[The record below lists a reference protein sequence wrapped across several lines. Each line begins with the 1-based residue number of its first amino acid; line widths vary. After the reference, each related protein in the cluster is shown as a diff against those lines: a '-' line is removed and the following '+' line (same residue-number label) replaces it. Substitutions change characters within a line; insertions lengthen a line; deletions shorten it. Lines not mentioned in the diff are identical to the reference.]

1 MTQFTFC
8 TLKYIIK
15 SGDHAMKAVQVV
27 AFGHAAEVVKLNE
40 VPDVGSPGPNEVVVA
55 VEAAPI
61 NNSDFMIIAGRYGY
75 LPSPPAT
82 LGIEGV
88 GRVVAA
94 GAQVRNLKEGDRT
107 LIPFTVPTWT
117 ERVKFTASWQRPLP
131 DNADVRQLSMI
142 AVNPATAYL
151 LLTDFV
157 KIPRGGWVIQ
167 NGANSATARAV
178 IAIAKSLELKT
189 VNIVRREEVVDEV
202 KAIGGDV
209 VLVDGPGLA
218 KRVANETGGAPILL
232 ALDVVGGTST
242 LNLMNCLAPKAV
254 LVIYSA
260 MSGQPFS
267 GSALS
272 VIFNEVSVRGFWLG
286 HWGRTATDEA
296 LARMYD
302 HLVPMV
308 ASGAISAPVLGSYR
322 LEDFSQAIAQAAA
335 FKGKVI
341 FTPG

>member
-1 MTQFTFC
+1 
-8 TLKYIIK
+8 
-15 SGDHAMKAVQVV
+15 MKAVQVV

-40 VPDVGSPGPNEVVVA
+40 VPDVGSPGPDEVVVA

-88 GRVVAA
+88 GRVVVA

-218 KRVANETGGAPILL
+218 KRVANETGGAPIPL

>member
-1 MTQFTFC
+1 
-8 TLKYIIK
+8 
-15 SGDHAMKAVQVV
+15 MKAVQVV
-27 AFGHAAEVVKLNE
+27 AFGRAQDVVKLNE

-75 LPSPPAT
+75 LPTPPAT

-94 GAQVRNLKEGDRT
+94 GSQVKNLKVGDRT

-131 DNADVRQLSMI
+131 EKADVQQLSMI
-142 AVNPATAYL
+142 GVNPATAYL

-157 KIPRGGWVIQ
+157 KIPHGGWVIQ

-178 IAIAKSLELKT
+178 IAVAKSLGLKT
-189 VNIVRREEVVDEV
+189 VNVVRREEVVDEV
-202 KAIGGDV
+202 KSVGGDI
-209 VLVDGPGLA
+209 VLVDGPDLA
-218 KRVANETGGAPILL
+218 KRVAKETGGAPIVL
-232 ALDVVGGTST
+232 ALDVVGGAST

-286 HWGRTATDEA
+286 HWGKTATDEA

-308 ASGAISAPVLGSYR
+308 ASGAISAPVVGSYG
-322 LEDFSQAIAQAAA
+322 LEGFPEAIAKAAA

-341 FTPG
+341 FTPNRA

>member
-1 MTQFTFC
+1 
-8 TLKYIIK
+8 
-15 SGDHAMKAVQVV
+15 MKAVQVV
-27 AFGHAAEVVKLNE
+27 AFGRPAVKLNE
-40 VPDVGSPGPNEVVVA
+40 VPDTGSPGPNEVVVA

-61 NNSDFMIIAGRYGY
+61 NNSDFMIMAGRYGY
-75 LPSPPAT
+75 LPTPPAT

-88 GRVVAA
+88 GRVIAA
-94 GAQVRNLKEGDRT
+94 GSQVTNLKVGDRT

-117 ERVKFTASWQRPLP
+117 ERVRFTASWQRPLP
-131 DNADVRQLSMI
+131 EVADIKQLSMI
-142 AVNPATAYL
+142 GVNPATAYL

-157 KIPRGGWVIQ
+157 KVPRGGWVIQ

-178 IAIAKSLELKT
+178 IAVAKSLGLKT
-189 VNIVRREEVVDEV
+189 VNVVRREDVVDEV
-202 KAIGGDV
+202 KSAGGDI
-209 VLVDGPGLA
+209 VLVDGPDLA
-218 KRVANETGGAPILL
+218 KRVAKETGGSPILL
-232 ALDVVGGTST
+232 ALDVVGGAST
-242 LNLMNCLAPKAV
+242 LNLMNCLAAKAV

-286 HWGRTATDEA
+286 HWGKTATGET
-296 LARMYD
+296 LATMYD

-308 ASGAISAPVLGSYR
+308 ASGAISAPVVGTYR
-322 LEDFSQAIAQAAA
+322 LEDFSQAIAQASA

-341 FTPG
+341 FTPNQA

>member
-1 MTQFTFC
+1 
-8 TLKYIIK
+8 
-15 SGDHAMKAVQVV
+15 MKAVQVV
-27 AFGHAAEVVKLNE
+27 AFGRPADVVKLNE
-40 VPDVGSPGPNEVVVA
+40 VADVGSPGPNEVVVA

-61 NNSDFMIIAGRYGY
+61 NNSDFMIMAGRYGF
-75 LPSPPAT
+75 LPAPPAT

-88 GRVVAA
+88 GRVIAA
-94 GAQVRNLKEGDRT
+94 GEQVKNLKVGDRT

-117 ERVKFTASWQRPLP
+117 ERVRFTPSWQRPLP
-131 DNADVRQLSMI
+131 NDADVRQLSMI

-157 KIPRGGWVIQ
+157 KLPRGGWVIQ

-189 VNIVRREEVVDEV
+189 VNVVRREEVVDEV
-202 KAIGGDV
+202 RSAGGDI
-209 VLVDGPGLA
+209 VLVDGPDLA
-218 KRVANETGGAPILL
+218 KRVARETGKAPILL
-232 ALDVVGGTST
+232 ALDVVGGSSA
-242 LNLMNCLAPKAV
+242 LNLMNCLAPKGV

-286 HWGRTATDEA
+286 HWGKTASDET
-296 LARMYD
+296 LATMYG

-308 ASGAISAPVLGSYR
+308 ASGAISAPVVGIYG
-322 LEDFSQAIAQAAA
+322 LEGFAEAIAKAAA

-341 FTPG
+341 FTPN

>member
-1 MTQFTFC
+1 
-8 TLKYIIK
+8 
-15 SGDHAMKAVQVV
+15 MKAVQVV

>member
-1 MTQFTFC
+1 
-8 TLKYIIK
+8 
-15 SGDHAMKAVQVV
+15 MKAVQVV
-27 AFGHAAEVVKLNE
+27 AFGRAQDVVKLNE

-75 LPSPPAT
+75 LPTPPAT

-94 GAQVRNLKEGDRT
+94 GSQVKNLREGDRT

-117 ERVKFTASWQRPLP
+117 ERAKFTASWQRPLP
-131 DNADVRQLSMI
+131 EKADIQQLSMI
-142 AVNPATAYL
+142 GVNPATAYL
-151 LLTDFV
+151 LLTDFA
-157 KIPRGGWVIQ
+157 KIPHGGWVIQ

-178 IAIAKSLELKT
+178 IAVAKSLGLKT
-189 VNIVRREEVVDEV
+189 VNVVRREEVVDEV
-202 KAIGGDV
+202 KSVGGDV
-209 VLVDGPGLA
+209 VLVDGPDLA
-218 KRVANETGGAPILL
+218 KRVAKETGGAPILL
-232 ALDVVGGTST
+232 ALDVVGGAST
-242 LNLMNCLAPKAV
+242 LNLMNCLAPKAA

-260 MSGQPFS
+260 MSGLPFS

-286 HWGRTATDEA
+286 HWGKTATDEA
-296 LARMYD
+296 LAKMYD

-308 ASGAISAPVLGSYR
+308 ASGAISAPVVGSYG
-322 LEDFSQAIAQAAA
+322 LEGFPEAIAKAAA

-341 FTPG
+341 FTPNRA

>member
-1 MTQFTFC
+1 
-8 TLKYIIK
+8 
-15 SGDHAMKAVQVV
+15 MKAVQVV

-40 VPDVGSPGPNEVVVA
+40 VPDVGSPGPDEVVVA

-75 LPSPPAT
+75 LPPLPAT

-88 GRVVAA
+88 GRVVAK
-94 GAQVRNLKEGDRT
+94 GSQVKNLKEGDRT
-107 LIPFTVPTWT
+107 LIPLMTPTWT

-131 DNADVRQLSMI
+131 DDADVGQLSMVG
-142 AVNPATAYL
+142 VNPATAYL

-157 KIPRGGWVIQ
+157 KVPRGGWVIQ

-178 IAIAKSLELKT
+178 IAIAKSLGVRT
-189 VNIVRREEVVDEV
+189 VNIVRREELVPEL
-202 KAIGGDV
+202 KSLGADV

-218 KRVANETGGAPILL
+218 KRVAAETGGAPIQL
-232 ALDVVGGTST
+232 ALDVVGGAST
-242 LNLMNCLAPKAV
+242 LNLMNCLAPKSV
-254 LVIYSA
+254 LVVYSG

-286 HWGRTATDEA
+286 HWRKTATDDA
-296 LARMYD
+296 VAAMYD

-308 ASGAISAPVLGSYR
+308 ASGTISAPVVASYG
-322 LEDFSQAIAQAAA
+322 LDGFSEAIAKAAA

-341 FTPG
+341 LTPN

>member
-1 MTQFTFC
+1 
-8 TLKYIIK
+8 
-15 SGDHAMKAVQVV
+15 MKAVQVV
-27 AFGHAAEVVKLNE
+27 AFGRAAEVVKLNE
-40 VPDVGSPGPNEVVVA
+40 VPDVGSPGPDEVVVA

-117 ERVKFTASWQRPLP
+117 ERVKFTATWQRPLP
-131 DNADVRQLSMI
+131 DNADVTQLSMI

-157 KIPRGGWVIQ
+157 KVPPGGWVIQ

-178 IAIAKSLELKT
+178 IAIAKSLGLKT
-189 VNIVRREEVVDEV
+189 VNIVRREEVIEEV

-286 HWGRTATDEA
+286 HWDKTATDQA
-296 LARMYD
+296 LVEMYD

-308 ASGAISAPVLGSYR
+308 ASGAISAPVVGAYR

-341 FTPG
+341 FTPS

>member
-1 MTQFTFC
+1 
-8 TLKYIIK
+8 
-15 SGDHAMKAVQVV
+15 MKAVQVV
-27 AFGHAAEVVKLNE
+27 AFGRPAEVVKLNE

-61 NNSDFMIIAGRYGY
+61 NNSDFMIMAGRYGY
-75 LPSPPAT
+75 LPTPPAT

-88 GRVVAA
+88 GRVIAA
-94 GAQVRNLKEGDRT
+94 GSQVRSLKEGDRT
-107 LIPFTVPTWT
+107 LIPFSVPTWT
-117 ERVKFTASWQRPLP
+117 ERVRFTASWQHPLP
-131 DNADVRQLSMI
+131 ENADVQQLSMI

-157 KIPRGGWVIQ
+157 KLPRGGWVIQ

-178 IAIAKSLELKT
+178 IAIAKSLGLKT
-189 VNIVRREEVVDEV
+189 VNVVRREEVVDDV
-202 KAIGGDV
+202 RSAGGDV
-209 VLVDGPGLA
+209 VLVDGPDLA
-218 KRVANETGGAPILL
+218 KRVAQETGKAPIQL
-232 ALDVVGGTST
+232 ALDVVGGTSA
-242 LNLMNCLAPKAV
+242 LNLMNCLASKGV

-272 VIFNEVSVRGFWLG
+272 VIFNEVSVRGFWLA
-286 HWGRTATDEA
+286 HWAKTATDEA
-296 LARMYD
+296 LAAMYD

-308 ASGAISAPVLGSYR
+308 ASGAISAPAVGSYR
-322 LEDFSQAIAQAAA
+322 LEDFSQAIAKAAA

-341 FTPG
+341 FTPNNA